1 METFNLQ
8 VSQAITARLEFLAET
23 VVERQ
28 YRLQP
33 DLMLRYGEAGREKC
47 LQDTKHHLSSI
58 LSAIALSTPGVFVE
72 YVIWV
77 RGLLAAHN
85 IPSEDV
91 ARNLICIRDVLHDE
105 LPEEISEVAVAYVEA
120 GLKQLPNI

>member
-8 VSQAITARLEFLAET
+8 VSQAITARLEMLAEA

-33 DLMLRYGEAGREKC
+33 DLLSRYGEAGREKC
-47 LQDTKHHLSSI
+47 LQDTKHHLSSV

-77 RGLLAAHN
+77 RGLLEAHN
-85 IPSEDV
+85 VPSEDV
-91 ARNLICIRDVLHDE
+91 ARNLTCIRDVLRDE
-105 LPEEISEVAVAYVEA
+105 LPGDISEVAVAYVEA
-120 GLKQLPNI
+120 GLEQLANS

>member
-1 METFNLQ
+1 METLNLQ
-8 VSQAITARLEFLAET
+8 VSQAITARLELLAEK

-33 DLMLRYGEAGREKC
+33 DLITRYGEAGREKC

-58 LSAIALSTPGVFVE
+58 LSASALSTPGVFVD

-77 RGLLAAHN
+77 RGLLAAYN
-85 IPSEDV
+85 VPPEDV
-91 ARNLICIRDVLHDE
+91 ARNLTCIRDVLRDE
-105 LPEEISEVAVAYVEA
+105 LPDDISEVAVAYVDA
-120 GLKQLPNI
+120 GLKQLANI

>member
-8 VSQAITARLEFLAET
+8 VSQAVTARLEFLAET

-33 DLMLRYGEAGREKC
+33 DLMLRYGEVGREKC

-77 RGLLAAHN
+77 RGLLEAHN
-85 IPSEDV
+85 VPSEDL
-91 ARNLICIRDVLHDE
+91 ARNLTCIRDVLRDE

-120 GLKQLPNI
+120 GLKQLANI

>member
-8 VSQAITARLEFLAET
+8 VSQAIAARLEFLAER

-28 YRLQP
+28 YLLQP
-33 DLMLRYGEAGREKC
+33 DLMARYGETGREKC